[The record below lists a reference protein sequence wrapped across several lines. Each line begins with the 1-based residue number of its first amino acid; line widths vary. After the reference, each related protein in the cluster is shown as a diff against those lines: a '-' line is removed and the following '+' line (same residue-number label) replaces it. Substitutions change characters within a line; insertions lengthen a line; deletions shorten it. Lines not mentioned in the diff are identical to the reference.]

1 MFLLKVINNFIN
13 SRGATEDRT
22 RDSCVQG
29 KCVSHLYHSP
39 IFCERCRIRTY
50 DLLRVKQLL

>member
-29 KCVSHLYHSP
+29 KYVSHLYHSP
-39 IFCERCRIRTY
+39 IKFVGDDGIEPTTFC
-50 DLLRVKQLL
+50 V